1 MDMKGEF
8 RIPVGQDAVWLA
20 LNDPE
25 ILKASIPGCEELVRE
40 SETSFSGKVFAS
52 VGPVKARFGG
62 QATLSDIDPPT
73 GYTLTGNG
81 SGGPAGMAKGSA
93 VVRLKAEGGETV
105 LTYEVKAQVA
115 GKLAQIGARLI
126 DMTAKKMADEFFGN
140 FAKAV
145 GAKAVRGE
153 AMPVAAVPPT
163 ETVPKEVAVEPSP
176 GAAESLAEKSISPQR
191 SSWLVWPRLGWVAVA
206 VVAILLIA
214 LMLTR

>member
-8 RIPVGQDAVWLA
+8 RIPVGQDAVWRA

-25 ILKASIPGCEELVRE
+25 VLKASIPGCEELVRE
-40 SETSFSGKVFAS
+40 SDTSFSGKVFAS

-62 QATLSDIDPPT
+62 QATLSDIDPPN

-93 VVRLKAEGGETV
+93 VVRLRAEGGETV
-105 LTYEVKAQVA
+105 LSYEVKAQVA
-115 GKLAQIGARLI
+115 GKLAQIGSRLI

-145 GAKAVRGE
+145 EGGGGAEPG
-153 AMPVAAVPPT
+153 PAAL
-163 ETVPKEVAVEPSP
+163 EVAVEPSP
-176 GAAESLAEKSISPQR
+176 GIGAEGRPEKTISPAR
-191 SSWLVWPRLGWVAVA
+191 SSWLAWPRLGWIAVA
-206 VVAILLIA
+206 MAAILILA
-214 LMLTR
+214 FLLTR